1 MTKNIKDKKASLLER
16 ATEGLDKPKPLSE
29 EKAES
34 VEQSKFI
41 SKKRAETVGYSE
53 AESEKD
59 DVEANIVSASGSDDE
74 TYTSSF
80 RGLGNSKRTHS
91 KAAHDQQEGV
101 ETLEVNEAN
110 SVLTSEGEGGKEA
123 HSDGLVSDVSTLG
136 AEEAMSGVIEGA
148 EATPTEDQSNE
159 GQSNEGQLDE
169 DQAGKDQIGEAQVIE
184 TPFSA
189 IGGDALMDKA
199 DTDVSNI
206 TEAKQ
211 QTGAEVQKTED
222 EADSLAADT
231 AEDRPKGNVQEIDLV
246 ALREARFITPDMP
259 PNLMSEE
266 FRIIKRSILLNA
278 FAKGN
283 EEKKNSNIVLVTSS
297 SPGEGKTFSSI
308 NLALSI
314 ATEQDVTVLLVDA
327 DFSKPE
333 VLNRLGVAGGK
344 GLMDAVADK
353 DIDLGDC
360 LVRTN
365 IPNLVLLPA
374 GRQHNLTTEL
384 LASDRM
390 EKMVNELSTRYNDRI
405 IIFDSPPVLASS
417 AASVLALYMGQTV
430 FVIEAEKTTEPQIK
444 ESLNMISAC
453 ENINLVLNKTHY
465 SGSNKKFA
473 SYYGYG
479 GR

>member
-1 MTKNIKDKKASLLER
+1 MTDKPEQKKASLLER
-16 ATEGLDKPKPLSE
+16 AAEDLSKPKPLN
-29 EKAES
+29 EKSDRPDPSALS
-34 VEQSKFI
+34 VEPSEQQS
-41 SKKRAETVGYSE
+41 
-53 AESEKD
+53 D
-59 DVEANIVSASGSDDE
+59 L
-74 TYTSSF
+74 SSF
-80 RGLGNSKRTHS
+80 RGLG
-91 KAAHDQQEGV
+91 AAKPVVVGKDKIEVEEPIKTGPIEQSQGLEHDQGHQKRQATVLES
-101 ETLEVNEAN
+101 ETTVANKDEA
-110 SVLTSEGEGGKEA
+110 
-123 HSDGLVSDVSTLG
+123 
-136 AEEAMSGVIEGA
+136 
-148 EATPTEDQSNE
+148 
-159 GQSNEGQLDE
+159 
-169 DQAGKDQIGEAQVIE
+169 
-184 TPFSA
+184 
-189 IGGDALMDKA
+189 
-199 DTDVSNI
+199 I
-206 TEAKQ
+206 TENNKAKPVEKRP
-211 QTGAEVQKTED
+211 TVQ
-222 EADSLAADT
+222 
-231 AEDRPKGNVQEIDLV
+231 GIDLI
-246 ALREARFITPDMP
+246 ALRDAGFITPDMP

-283 EEKKNSNIVLVTSS
+283 ENKKNKNIVLVTSS
-297 SPGEGKTFSSI
+297 SPGEGKTFSAI

-333 VLNRLGVAGGK
+333 VLNRLGVAGGR
-344 GLMDAVADK
+344 GLMDSVADK
-353 DIDLGDC
+353 DVDLGEC
-360 LVRTN
+360 LVRTS

-390 EKMVNELSTRYNDRI
+390 EKMVNELSTRYKDRI